1 MGSARPA
8 FMSRAS
14 SAFSSLAVT
23 VAMAVL
29 TILALALGTVEDS
42 KAESNT
48 GAVILGITK
57 VEDPAI
63 EWGKMAVGS
72 LPERSVASVKLASM
86 SRTPLAP
93 TDRTFTFSRAPQG
106 PAQEWMGMS
115 KLAIP
120 LIVGDL
126 VGGQAVQTPRVMTGQ
141 TVGVGR

>member
-8 FMSRAS
+8 FVSRAS

-23 VAMAVL
+23 VVMAVL
-29 TILALALGTVEDS
+29 TILALALGTVQDS

-48 GAVILGITK
+48 GSAILGSTK
-57 VEDPAI
+57 VEDPSL
-63 EWGKMAVGS
+63 EWAKTLVGS
-72 LPERSVASVKLASM
+72 LPERSATAVKPASL
-86 SRTPLAP
+86 SRTPLAS

-120 LIVGDL
+120 LLVGDL
-126 VGGQAVQTPRVMTGQ
+126 VGGQAVQTPRVMTGR

>member
-1 MGSARPA
+1 MGSASPA
-8 FMSRAS
+8 FVSRAS

-29 TILALALGTVEDS
+29 TILVLALGTVQDS
-42 KAESNT
+42 KADSNT
-48 GAVILGITK
+48 GLTILGLTK
-57 VEDPAI
+57 VEDPSL

-72 LPERSVASVKLASM
+72 LPDRSEAAVTLASM

-93 TDRTFTFSRAPQG
+93 TDRTFIFSRTPQG

-120 LIVGDL
+120 LLVSDL
-126 VGGQAVQTPRVMTGQ
+126 VGGQAVKAPRVMTGR

>member
-8 FMSRAS
+8 FVSRAS

-29 TILALALGTVEDS
+29 TILALVLGTVQDS

-63 EWGKMAVGS
+63 ELGKMAVGS
-72 LPERSVASVKLASM
+72 LPERSVAAVTLASM

-93 TDRTFTFSRAPQG
+93 TDSSFIFSRAPQG

-120 LIVGDL
+120 LLVGDL
-126 VGGQAVQTPRVMTGQ
+126 VGGQAVKTPRVMTGR